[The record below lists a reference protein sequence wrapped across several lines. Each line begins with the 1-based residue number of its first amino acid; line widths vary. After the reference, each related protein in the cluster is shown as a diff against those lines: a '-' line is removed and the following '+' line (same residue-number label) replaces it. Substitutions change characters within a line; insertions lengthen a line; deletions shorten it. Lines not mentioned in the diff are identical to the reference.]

1 MFIGQRFDRNMRFLL
16 SHFSIPYD
24 ENWFL
29 LGKEIAQDLNCCMM
43 LAFKYEQTENIQ
55 CIKKIYGYLLEI
67 FQKEQQ
73 FFIRYIRPYAS
84 GF

>member
-1 MFIGQRFDRNMRFLL
+1 
-16 SHFSIPYD
+16 
-24 ENWFL
+24 
-29 LGKEIAQDLNCCMM
+29 MM

-73 FFIRYIRPYAS
+73 FFNPLYKTVREWFLTHY
-84 GF
+84 